1 MQARFMLPAAARPLR
16 KALQV
21 SGTSFTLSSSAIP
34 GRYGAFSSQ
43 LERPR
48 FQSTATQRVESSDG
62 GDAISIRPW
71 EKPLIAEVY
80 SQLRGQHIPSRTSQ
94 TPRSV
99 PGAASE
105 GGRAEPTPL
114 PGWDFS
120 PEDERGLRFGAAYML
135 LTLAWNRK
143 FTRLRDLLVNAN
155 RAREG
160 SKQVV
165 SRVLSTIAADLSPS
179 GKLQSAS
186 DSPAEGCR
194 SGKGK
199 CKESPSEKSGGD
211 ASTSSSYGHVAPENI
226 LSGLHGCCSPQLQQ
240 LLQHQVAFLAQR
252 GLGVHSVVRPQRV
265 VVDAVYGIVGCTR
278 GSNATSTVLLQHGSL
293 HVLLRRGTNSSSSSS
308 LGTPATLYMPK
319 PRSFDFE
326 GAVAA
331 AEAATDASEHPRM
344 TEKPRE
350 DEGEGR
356 GEMTE
361 AGKRASSEESLTPV
375 ERRQQQMAT
384 EGLWRKR
391 AREQM
396 HDILK
401 QPLTFRQFMNMCA
414 DCGTVLD
421 RGFVVAIDFKLLC
434 VQQLAIVDADGNI
447 VMGSEE
453 DEAAVHTLRL
463 ELNAKFD
470 PNNSNFIFPAFE
482 PSGWQLMDWNYA
494 VGPQYPVDPREI
506 SNVVFHVD
514 VKGRGETPPCPHV
527 FAVPCL
533 YMDAMFLC

>member
-1 MQARFMLPAAARPLR
+1 MTWPPSDSVEMRGVMRVCRRHDELEKRMEKLTDADVRRMRYRSCSACGEVSVMAYWVLWHARPLR

-199 CKESPSEKSGGD
+199 CKE
-211 ASTSSSYGHVAPENI
+211 I
-226 LSGLHGCCSPQLQQ
+226 
-240 LLQHQVAFLAQR
+240 
-252 GLGVHSVVRPQRV
+252 
-265 VVDAVYGIVGCTR
+265 
-278 GSNATSTVLLQHGSL
+278 
-293 HVLLRRGTNSSSSSS
+293 
-308 LGTPATLYMPK
+308 
-319 PRSFDFE
+319 
-326 GAVAA
+326 AA

-506 SNVVFHVD
+506 SNVVFLD
-514 VKGRGETPPCPHV
+514 EDKG
-527 FAVPCL
+527 VPNNVSAC
-533 YMDAMFLC
+533 FI